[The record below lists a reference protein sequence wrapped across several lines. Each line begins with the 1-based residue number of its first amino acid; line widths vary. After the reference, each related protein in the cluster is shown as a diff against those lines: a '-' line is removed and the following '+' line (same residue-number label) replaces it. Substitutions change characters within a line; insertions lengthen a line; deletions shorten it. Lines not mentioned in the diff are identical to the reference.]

1 MNRPQSFTDLLALH
15 SVERGQHVAYYDRDR
30 PLTYRELDEQ
40 SRRLASGLSATGVR
54 EGDRVAVWLPNCHA
68 WLLAFLACA
77 RLGATVFA
85 VNTRFREREV
95 EDILER
101 GRIDWLVL
109 WPDFKGIVFA
119 EILGGVPDACLERL
133 QGFVCYSETAN
144 QVEGGSLRGK
154 PSYRFSDLLIHENG
168 AASELPT
175 DLGERGAIA
184 FTTSGTTALPKF
196 VLHRQRTLIDHGA
209 TIAQAFGYDEHASI
223 LVSTPFCGAFGFATL
238 IGGLVHGATLV
249 SEPVFDPA
257 SAAAAVDAHS
267 VTHTFANNESI
278 VKIIE
283 AAGEDTDFSSVR
295 VFGFASF
302 SPAIGELIAKANS
315 KGLALCGLYGSSEL
329 NALLAAQPFAP
340 QEADAALQHM
350 PGGRLV
356 DPQARVRARNPD
368 TGAVQP
374 HGQSGELEIRAASTM
389 VGYLDQ
395 PEETAKAFT
404 ADGYFRTGDLG
415 FTVSDRHFVF
425 EARIGDSL
433 RLSGFLASPA
443 EIEAIVDTLPGIAAS
458 QVVGGSMGGRLVPF
472 AFVVLQPGAEADEHK
487 WREIC
492 KKRMAGFKIPVG
504 FRAVDEFPTVSS
516 ANATKIQ
523 RGKLREMADDF
534 LKSAAAVAP

>member
-1 MNRPQSFTDLLALH
+1 MH
-15 SVERGQHVAYYDRDR
+15 SAERGQGVAYYDRDR
-30 PLTYRELDEQ
+30 VLTYRELDEQ
-40 SRRLASGLSATGVR
+40 SRRLASGLSERGVR

-95 EDILER
+95 EDILAR
-101 GRIDWLVL
+101 GRIDWLIL
-109 WPDFKGIVFA
+109 WPDFKGIAFA
-119 EILGGVPDACLERL
+119 EILGGVSDACLERL
-133 QGFVCYSETAN
+133 QGFVCYSEGEDKA
-144 QVEGGSLRGK
+144 GAGSLRGK
-154 PSYRFSDLLIHENG
+154 PSFRFSDLLAHENV
-168 AASELPT
+168 ATFEQPT
-175 DLGERGAIA
+175 DLGEKGVIA

-209 TIAQAFGYDEHASI
+209 TIAQAFGYDKHAGI
-223 LVSTPFCGAFGFATL
+223 LMSTPFCGAFGFATL

-257 SAAAAVDAHS
+257 GAAAAIDAYS

-283 AAGEDTDFSSVR
+283 AAGEETDFSSVH

-302 SPAIGELIAKANS
+302 SPAVGDLIAKANS

-329 NALLAAQPFAP
+329 NALVAAQPFAP
-340 QEADAALQHM
+340 QEADAQLQHL

-356 DPQARVRARNPD
+356 DPLARVRARDPD
-368 TGAVQP
+368 TGAVRP
-374 HGQSGELEIRAASTM
+374 HGQSGELEIHAPSTM

-395 PEETAKAFT
+395 PDETAKAFT

-425 EARIGDSL
+425 EARMGDSL
-433 RLSGFLASPA
+433 RLSGFLVNPA
-443 EIEAIVDTLPGIAAS
+443 EIETIVDTLPGVAAS
-458 QVVGGSMGGRLVPF
+458 QVVGGSAGDRLVPF
-472 AFVVLQPGAEADEHK
+472 AFVVLQPGAEADDHK

-504 FRAVDEFPTVSS
+504 FRVVDEFPTVSS

-523 RGKLREMADDF
+523 RGKLREMADEF
-534 LKSAAAVAP
+534 LKSQATLAV